1 MVQLHVVVRR
11 TFLEIEDADEFPMK
25 RDRAFSDTCL
35 FDADI
40 DTLSIAESVSCDQC
54 TNDSTS
60 AGSCAGDLSSAGS
73 QAGDDTPRNQMDFSM
88 DDEVLM
94 ATVRTSPVWMPVFAP
109 VQQEQPKQPEGRSRH
124 QWPTKACKAESGSPK
139 VLDNSGTR
147 TTMMLR
153 NLPSSLTRAN
163 LLDILDDKG
172 LGCKYDFVY
181 LPIDFVSGA
190 SLGYAF
196 VNFVDSKIAHQA
208 INLLHGFNSWAGTT
222 SVKIIEA
229 CWSDPHQGL
238 KMLVER
244 FRNSRV
250 MHGIVPDEYR
260 PALFSHGS
268 RLPFPKHT
276 KRIRPPYSGGAQGR
290 FSAV

>member
-1 MVQLHVVVRR
+1 MEARCA
-11 TFLEIEDADEFPMK
+11 FLTAEVDV
-25 RDRAFSDTCL
+25 
-35 FDADI
+35 
-40 DTLSIAESVSCDQC
+40 DTLSNAESVNCDQC

-60 AGSCAGDLSSAGS
+60 VGSCAGDLSSAGS
-73 QAGDDTPRNQMDFSM
+73 QVGDDESPRSDEQDQDVSM
-88 DDEVLM
+88 EGISM
-94 ATVRTSPVWMPVFAP
+94 PAPVGACLWMPVFSP
-109 VQQEQPKQPEGRSRH
+109 VFQPPQVAVQPQTEGRTRH
-124 QWPTKACKAESGSPK
+124 QWPSKSRTDVANAKMQGK
-139 VLDNSGTR
+139 VDSR

-153 NLPSSLTRAN
+153 NLPSSLTRSH
-163 LLDILDDKG
+163 LLDILDAKG
-172 LGCKYDFVY
+172 LGAQYDFVY

-196 VNFVDSKIAHQA
+196 VNFVDSHTAHKA
-208 INLLHGFNSWAGTT
+208 IHLLHGFDSWAGTT
-222 SVKIIEA
+222 SVKVIEA

-260 PALFSHGS
+260 PVLFSNGT
-268 RLPFPKHT
+268 RIPFPKHT

-290 FSAV
+290 FSA